1 MQGRTENATRDRVR
15 VTVLTTSFP
24 VDGNPASGIF
34 VARLVNNLPAE
45 IDVEVVTPALS
56 GCGGSARRGRALV
69 SQIRYAPGRW
79 EVLAH
84 LPGGIPAA
92 LHHNRWLYL
101 LLPGFLAGMFWAT
114 LRSARRSHVLHA
126 NWAICGFIAGL
137 ATRCV
142 RRPLVTTLRGGDVE
156 RALHGGL
163 SGYVL
168 RRCVAWSDCLVAVG
182 GSVRRSVIRMC
193 PESTG
198 KIVVIE
204 NGLDD
209 EFFELAPATTA
220 PSTPGSLKVV
230 TVGSLIAAK
239 DVACVLR
246 ALARLVNYQGIVLDI
261 VGAGGEEPALR
272 TFVES
277 RGLKERVVF
286 SGAVTP
292 DRVIEHLARADAF
305 VLASRAEGRPNAL
318 MEAMAMALPVIGS
331 SIPAIGDLITHGKT
345 GLLFEPGDDET
356 LALHFIELSQ
366 SLELRRRLGDEG
378 RALLLDGESRWR
390 DTGTSY
396 GVLYR
401 QLLAC

>member
-1 MQGRTENATRDRVR
+1 MRGPTENAIRDRIR
-15 VTVLTTSFP
+15 VTLLTTSFP
-24 VDGNPASGIF
+24 VHDNPASGIF

-45 IDVEVVTPALS
+45 IDVEVVTPALR
-56 GCGGSARRGRALV
+56 GRGGFTRRGRARV
-69 SQIRYAPGRW
+69 TQIRYAPGRW
-79 EVLAH
+79 EILAH

-101 LLPGFLAGMFWAT
+101 LLPGFLARLFWAT
-114 LRSARRSHVLHA
+114 LRSARRSHLVHA
-126 NWAICGFIAGL
+126 NWAIGGFVAGL

-156 RALHGGL
+156 RALHGGP

-182 GSVRRSVIRMC
+182 DSVKRSVIRMC
-193 PESTG
+193 PESQG
-198 KIVVIE
+198 KVVVIE

-209 EFFELAPATTA
+209 EFFELAPAAT
-220 PSTPGSLKVV
+220 PSTPGRLNVV
-230 TVGSLIAAK
+230 TVGSLIAGK
-239 DVACVLR
+239 DVVCVLR
-246 ALARLVNYQGIVLDI
+246 ALARLENHQGIVLDI

-277 RGLKERVVF
+277 WGLGERVVF

-292 DRVIEHLARADAF
+292 DRVVGHLARADAF

-318 MEAMAMALPVIGS
+318 LEAMAMALPVIGS
-331 SIPAIGDLITHGKT
+331 SIPAITDLITHRET

-356 LALHFIELSQ
+356 LALHFIELSK
-366 SLELRRRLGDEG
+366 SFELRRRLGNEG
-378 RALLLDGESRWR
+378 RALLTRRESRWR
-390 DTGTSY
+390 DTGARY
-396 GVLYR
+396 AALYR
-401 QLLAC
+401 ELVTC